1 MKNQK
6 CRYSHW
12 GKWAAGIS
20 LALASFIPVGC
31 EDSVNPFAVSL
42 QPFYTKADVET
53 DLRLPGTWI
62 DKDEDLTFTFEQ
74 GEENEYLVTVKE
86 REGGQELSS
95 EFEAH
100 LVRLGATW
108 YLDFFPKS
116 IREGDEFYRIHFLR
130 AHSLARIEIRENS
143 VQMAFLNSSW
153 LTKKIEGNTVDT
165 PHEKADGALLLTG
178 TTDEVQKLAFFYGND
193 DEAFTDPLSLVRQR
207 AEEVEQ

>member
-1 MKNQK
+1 MTKQDHGYRSGRK
-6 CRYSHW
+6 RAF
-12 GKWAAGIS
+12 GMALV
-20 LALASFIPVGC
+20 LACFIPAGC
-31 EDSVNPFAVSL
+31 DDSVNPFAVSL
-42 QPFYTKADVET
+42 QPFYTKTDLET
-53 DLRLPGTWI
+53 DRRLPGTWI
-62 DKDEDLTFTFEQ
+62 DKDEDVTFTFEQ
-74 GEENEYLVTVKE
+74 GQENEYMVTVKE

-95 EFEAH
+95 EFEAR

-130 AHSLARIEIRENS
+130 AHSLARIEIREDS

-165 PHEKADGALLLTG
+165 PHEKADGSLVLTG
-178 TTDEVQKLAFFYGND
+178 TTEEVQKLAFFFGND
-193 DEAFTDPLSLVRQR
+193 DEAFPDPLSLVRQR

>member
-6 CRYSHW
+6 CGYSHW

-20 LALASFIPVGC
+20 LALASFVPAGC
-31 EDSVNPFAVSL
+31 EDSVNPFVVSL
-42 QPFYTKADVET
+42 QPFYTKADLET
-53 DLRLPGTWI
+53 DRRLPGTWI
-62 DKDEDLTFTFEQ
+62 DKDEDVTFTFEL

-130 AHSLARIEIRENS
+130 AHSLARVEIREDS
-143 VQMAFLNSSW
+143 VQMAFLNSGW
-153 LTKKIEGNTVDT
+153 LRKKIEGNTADT
-165 PHEKADGALLLTG
+165 PHEKVDGSLLLTG
-178 TTDEVQKLAFFYGND
+178 TTDEVQKLAFFFGND
-193 DEAFTDPLSLVRQR
+193 DEAFADPLSLERQR